1 MKLTQLREEGFTPPP
16 PTHTFSFN
24 TPRTVDSETG
34 PSVLILQ
41 VTGVCSV
48 TES

>member
-1 MKLTQLREEGFTPPP
+1 MKLTQLREEGVTPP
-16 PTHTFSFN
+16 TFSFS

-41 VTGVCSV
+41 AAGVCSV